1 MPKYGARTNV
11 PLVLFPTAGAPTL
24 PTAWSAASGGY
35 AMNARGMGNA
45 KWTGPTDFS
54 KWSEAHGRLR
64 HKAKKGD
71 DEGVSLGGLAKNF
84 GGDIGEFIGGIP
96 GMVKLGWNV
105 GSGLVGTV
113 ATGGRHEGSKKKLK
127 GGADDV
133 VQGLVQTGK
142 QWGQVGLALGTAGQK
157 GSLRPLYE
165 DPLYMLLDGAV
176 VASAGV
182 GATVKGAA
190 VANRAAKSAKASDSA
205 LARRLRAS
213 TRTRQLKDPVMDVP
227 NVPGLPARTAP
238 QARLAQEALG
248 EVPNPSRGA
257 VSAQT
262 VGTLT
267 PRRGPVPLSA
277 PVQGPRRGQVDPDL
291 PYRTHEAG
299 INEVLAELARSGG
312 NAGGTRRAGQ
322 ILKDLAPDTP
332 RSVIDKVILNTN
344 WAGFKT
350 PGGKTAALAAYS
362 PFRLGAI
369 QEVTDPGELGLYAQR
384 LKERGKDADDPT
396 SDIELGRVVVQQRRL
411 SRGPARRAAQRTY
424 RRTVV
429 PFFDRHGGKLPTE
442 ATRKYSSSVYRG
454 QRRAAK
460 QATREITESVGT
472 QLTKAGG
479 RGAAWASAR
488 VVRDKEIQLIG
499 SKMLEAVVTS
509 NDPAVIRQQL
519 RPLLETYRSQSK
531 SELLRDNVPA
541 RQAQEARIKM
551 IEELL
556 DENHPLWSDK
566 KRMQRLTDY
575 VNYQRVMAKEIERRG
590 LADPRF
596 AQLDPEDLS
605 TASWRNVY
613 REAKTAPARL
623 IRGSAA
629 FSATAGP
636 SGRVVDK
643 DAYAELAGKGV
654 SNVEDLFSDS
664 KSNKRLIAVL
674 QTRVNSRRTKKAED
688 SPEQRGSKEATG
700 IRESVARASSNGSVD
715 KGVMA
720 AIIESLFT
728 PSSQAHA
735 RASSAAKGGGAKV
748 DPEALVNVIGR
759 SSGGTL
765 DDIAAARVVNAI
777 AVQVS
782 KEWKPSTEKGRL
794 VHVATGQ
801 TARVEEVIAKTY
813 IGGGK
818 EKVSLRRLESGR
830 DEAMQGELVYFS
842 PTTNKYLPVREAI
855 DPGSVRADVLKKLDD
870 EDKRREF
877 SKWFSSK
884 QAAEVKDFWEKA
896 RKGQLGDG
904 EYLVINAFNH
914 ADALQRIDIELAALG
929 GKDASLGARNVRDM
943 LTVAKLAMDKQFRE
957 KKEANLR
964 IAQESQGPRAEMQ
977 TIEEVATNYLA
988 EVTRPILVNSDRVH
1002 NHGHWDPYATAM
1014 DAGDKTFVDWE
1025 RLTKQFDELRKN
1037 DSEGF
1042 RKLYEEFNSSK
1053 VLGAVDQMEDA
1064 IYVQHRLG
1072 YDDGAGVK
1080 NNYTQ
1085 GGGGT
1090 QSANPGTRTYELF
1103 ESGLE
1108 DVGVTALLRQLD
1120 ITVRNAGQA
1129 SLMGQVFATHAL
1141 RDSAG
1146 KLLIFAGDHGSHAS
1160 MIDNT
1165 KYAKVSMKDLTELQ
1179 SWIERDAKVAGLK
1192 SNLTDDKPD
1201 AMPSLAQYLQDRG
1214 NVNGH
1219 RLVDDQDFVNRDGGY
1234 PESEQFIY
1242 VERAMWD
1249 EVWQLREN
1257 VKVDGWQKAMA
1268 KYDSFLGL
1276 WRRGILGLAPRW
1288 IINNL
1293 VGNTFFY
1300 GVATMGDF
1308 KSFRLASTGAIPRS
1322 DRFGVNAQ
1330 RRQTEAGFGN
1340 DTPLSS
1346 APKSD
1351 ELWTDADIE
1360 ARFNLRDAVARGE
1373 RPNAA
1378 VGYATRENIAGE
1390 YSHGIEGTGYTTQ
1403 GEMGRGGTGSR
1414 WGDEYTQ
1421 SNDPIFYSGVEQ
1433 SSRSIGAKRNS
1444 IVGAPSRAFNAATS
1458 RAQRIN
1464 QNLEATFRRAMY
1476 IHFARKYLKEQGT
1489 TKELKGLAKE
1499 KQWDSQRTDYELLQ
1513 AVQNIPDSAKREI
1526 MQDMRNWIGDYGNL
1540 NAFERQVM
1548 RRAIPFYSWLR
1559 VINTWAFGLPFRS
1572 PLRAEILAT
1581 AANIAVEVQGDRSHL
1596 PWWERNRI
1604 ELGGG
1609 LSLRTAGMNPL
1620 ESIYE
1625 SSQAILGEPDL
1636 TSKAG
1641 ATLRWAAGSS
1651 TPPVQE
1657 IVKAISGVNTFGGQ
1671 DLTAP
1676 PDRNGRITP
1685 YGRDPMYLNTV
1696 TGDLDSSKPFSSLGV
1711 TAENLMPGVS
1721 AIAPVVR
1728 DIVGAGRRPYDTVST
1743 SELIANKIGLY
1754 GFTDEND
1761 YYQPPRDISK
1771 TSGRTPLAPGATR
1784 FLSLLGAPIN
1794 RYDDELERTASSAR
1808 VAEYLKGAL
1817 PQNRLLHK
1825 QRLKRGIKRADFNYS
1840 R

>member
-1 MPKYGARTNV
+1 MPKFGPRTNV
-11 PLVLFPTAGAPTL
+11 PLVLFPTEGAPNL
-24 PTAWSAASGGY
+24 PTAWSAATGGF

-64 HKAKKGD
+64 HKVKES
-71 DEGVSLGGLAKNF
+71 DEGMSLGGLAKNF

-133 VQGLVQTGK
+133 VQGLVHTGK
-142 QWGQVGLALGTAGQK
+142 QWAQVGAYVGTLGRH
-157 GSLRPLYE
+157 GSLKPAYE
-165 DPLYMLLDGAV
+165 DPLYFALDAAV
-176 VASAGV
+176 VGSAGV

-190 VANRAAKSAKASDSA
+190 LLNRVAKVAKANDSA
-205 LARRLRAS
+205 LARRLRGA
-213 TRTRQLKDPVMDVP
+213 TRTTQTRAPLMESP
-227 NVPGLPARTAP
+227 NVPGLVGDVPAP
-238 QARLAQEALG
+238 HGRLAQEALG
-248 EVPNPSRGA
+248 QQVPDGPIR
-257 VSAQT
+257 
-262 VGTLT
+262 T
-267 PRRGPVPLSA
+267 PR
-277 PVQGPRRGQVDPDL
+277 PVQIDQDL
-291 PYRTHEAG
+291 PYRTHDAG
-299 INEVLAELARSGG
+299 INEVLADLARSGG

-411 SRGPARRAAQRTY
+411 SRGPARRAAQRAF
-424 RRTVV
+424 RSTVV
-429 PFFDRHGGKLPTE
+429 PFVDKHGDKAPTE
-442 ATRKYSSSVYRG
+442 FLRKYSSSVYRG

-479 RGAAWASAR
+479 RGAAWAAAR
-488 VVRDKEIQLIG
+488 VVRDKEVQLLG
-499 SKMLEAVVTS
+499 SKMLEAVITS

-519 RPLLETYRSQSK
+519 RPLLETYRRNDN
-531 SELLRDNVPA
+531 SEKLRDNAPA

-551 IEELL
+551 IEGLL

-575 VNYQRVMAKEIERRG
+575 VNYQRVMAKELERRG
-590 LADPRF
+590 LSDPRF
-596 AQLDPEDLS
+596 AMLDSDDLS
-605 TASWRNVY
+605 QASWRNVY

-643 DAYAELAGKGV
+643 EAYGELAGKGI
-654 SNVEDLFSDS
+654 SNVEELFKNS

-674 QTRVNSRRTKKAED
+674 QTRVNAKRTKKAED
-688 SPEQRGSKEATG
+688 SPSERGIQEATR
-700 IRESVARASSNGSVD
+700 IRESVARAGSSGSVN
-715 KGVMA
+715 KGVMTS
-720 AIIESLFT
+720 IIEELFT
-728 PSSQAHA
+728 ESSTAHA

-748 DPEALVNVIGR
+748 DTEALVDVIGR

-765 DDIAAARVVNAI
+765 DDVAAARAVNAI

-782 KEWKPSTEKGRL
+782 KEWRPSTEKGRL
-794 VHVATGQ
+794 VHIATGQ
-801 TARVEEVIAKTY
+801 TAKVEEVIAKTY

-818 EKVSLRRLESGR
+818 EKVSLRRLEEGR
-830 DEAMQGELVYFS
+830 DGAMQGELVYFS

-855 DPGSVRADVLKKLDD
+855 DPGSVRADVLKRLDD
-870 EDKRREF
+870 ADKRREY
-877 SKWFSSK
+877 SKIFSSN
-884 QAAEVKDFWEKA
+884 QAAVTKSFWEDTT
-896 RKGQLGDG
+896 KGPLGDG
-904 EYLVINAFNH
+904 EYIEINVLKQS
-914 ADALQRIDIELAALG
+914 DALQRIDIELAALAG
-929 GKDASLGARNVRDM
+929 QDASLGVRNVRDM
-943 LTVAKLAMDKQFRE
+943 LEVTKLAME
-957 KKEANLR
+957 KRFVEERAFSLR
-964 IAQESQGPRAEMQ
+964 VAQESEGPRGQMQ
-977 TIEEVATNYLA
+977 TIEDVATNYLA
-988 EVTRPILVNSDRVH
+988 EQVRPILVSAERVH
-1002 NHGHWDPYATAM
+1002 DHGNWDPYATAM
-1014 DAGDKTFVDWE
+1014 DAGDNTFVDWD
-1025 RLTKQFDELRKN
+1025 RVTKLFDDLRK
-1037 DSEGF
+1037 DDPEGF
-1042 RKLYEEFNSSK
+1042 GKLYEEFNSSK

-1064 IYVQHRLG
+1064 IYTQHRVG
-1072 YDDGAGVK
+1072 YDTNERGGDPSRLE
-1080 NNYTQ
+1080 

-1090 QSANPGTRTYELF
+1090 QAANAGVRTYQLF
-1103 ESGLE
+1103 QEGLE

-1146 KLLIFAGDHGSHAS
+1146 RLLIFAGDHGSHAN
-1160 MIDNT
+1160 MIDNS
-1165 KYAKVSMKDLTELQ
+1165 KYTKVSMKDLTELQ
-1179 SWIERDAKVAGLK
+1179 SWIERDVKVEGLIK

-1219 RLVDDQDFVNRDGGY
+1219 RLVDDREFVDRDGGY

-1257 VKVDGWQKAMA
+1257 VKLDGWGKAIA

-1288 IINNL
+1288 VINNL

-1300 GVATMGDF
+1300 GVATMADF
-1308 KSFRLASTGAIPRS
+1308 KSFRLASTGAVPRR

-1330 RRQTEAGFGN
+1330 RRQTEAGFGEN
-1340 DTPLSS
+1340 

-1360 ARFNLRDAVARGE
+1360 ARFKLRDAVARGE

-1378 VGYATRENIAGE
+1378 VGYSARENIAGE

-1414 WGDEYTQ
+1414 WADEYTQ
-1421 SNDPIFYSGVEQ
+1421 SNDPIFYSGVE
-1433 SSRSIGAKRNS
+1433 SSARSIGAKTDS

-1489 TKELKGLAKE
+1489 TKELKVLSKE

-1513 AVQNIPDSAKREI
+1513 AIQNIPDSAKRLI
-1526 MQDMRNWIGDYGNL
+1526 MQDMRTWIGDYGNL

-1548 RRAIPFYSWLR
+1548 RRVIPFYSWLR

-1572 PLRAEILAT
+1572 PIRAEVLAT
-1581 AANIAVEVQGDRSHL
+1581 AANIAVEVQGDRKHL

-1636 TSKAG
+1636 TSKFG
-1641 ATLRWAAGSS
+1641 ATLRWASGSS
-1651 TPPVQE
+1651 TPPAQE
-1657 IVKAISGVNTFGGQ
+1657 IIKAISGVNTFSGQ

-1685 YGRDPMYLNTV
+1685 YGRDPMYMNTV
-1696 TGDLDSSKPFSSLGV
+1696 TGDLDSGKPFSSLGLI
-1711 TAENLMPGVS
+1711 AENLMPGVS
-1721 AIAPVVR
+1721 AVAPVVR

-1743 SELIANKIGLY
+1743 SELIANKVGLY
-1754 GFTDEND
+1754 GFDDEND

-1771 TSGRTPLAPGATR
+1771 TSGRSPLAPGYTR
-1784 FLSLLGAPIN
+1784 FLSLLGAPIS
-1794 RYDDELERTASSAR
+1794 RYDDEQERIASSAR
-1808 VAEYLKGAL
+1808 IAEYLKAG
-1817 PQNRLLHK
+1817 PQQNRLLHK